1 MQVTITHSGIANNVV
16 VSASIPGIVNATPL
30 LPVNIELQ
38 LFRDGLNGKSAYEL
52 ALENGFIGNELEWVQ
67 TLTREVLDGG
77 IIF

>member
-1 MQVTITHSGIANNVV
+1 MQVTITHSGVANNVH
-16 VSASIPGIVNATPL
+16 VSASVQGIVNVVPV
-30 LPVNIELQ
+30 LPMVVELQ

-52 ALENGFIGNELEWVQ
+52 ALDNGFIGSELEWVQ

>member
-1 MQVTITHSGIANNVV
+1 MQVTITHSGVANNVQ
-16 VSASIPGIVNATPL
+16 VSASIKGIVNVVPV
-30 LPVNIELQ
+30 LPMVVELQ

-52 ALENGFIGNELEWVQ
+52 ALENGFIGSELEWVQ

>member
-1 MQVTITHSGIANNVV
+1 MQVTITHSGVANNVQ
-16 VSASIPGIVNATPL
+16 VSASVEGIVNVVSV
-30 LPVNIELQ
+30 LPMVVELQ

-52 ALENGFIGNELEWVQ
+52 GLENGFMGSELEWAQ